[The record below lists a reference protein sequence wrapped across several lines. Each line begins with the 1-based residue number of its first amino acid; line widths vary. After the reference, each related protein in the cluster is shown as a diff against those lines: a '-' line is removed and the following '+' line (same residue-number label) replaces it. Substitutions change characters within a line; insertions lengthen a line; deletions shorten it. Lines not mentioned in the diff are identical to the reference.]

1 MATRDHTG
9 RDVVLVGGVG
19 LAAWWLLSRGGGMGF
34 RAPGSGTDGK
44 NVTNQKA
51 RPERVV
57 VWIRAN
63 RLEIDGVVADLQT
76 VVAKSREAGTA
87 EVHATGDAITH
98 VVSDVLRALDAAKV
112 KLETP
117 PDLAHYLPKPKVLS

>member
-9 RDVVLVGGVG
+9 RNVVLVGGVG
-19 LAAWWLLSRGGGMGF
+19 LAAWWLLSRGRGAGF
-34 RAPGSGTDGK
+34 RAPGSGGDG
-44 NVTNQKA
+44 TNTVETKQ

-63 RLEIDGVVADLQT
+63 RLEIDGVVADLAT
-76 VVAKSREAGTA
+76 VVAKSREAGSA

-98 VVSDVLRALDAAKV
+98 VVSDVLKALDAANV
-112 KLETP
+112 KLYTT
-117 PDLAHYLPKPKVLS
+117 PDLSHYVPKSQVLA

>member
-1 MATRDHTG
+1 MASRDQTG
-9 RDVVLVGGVG
+9 RNVLLVGGIG
-19 LAAWWLLSRGGGMGF
+19 FAAWWLLSHGKGVGF
-34 RAPGSGTDGK
+34 RASGSGK
-44 NVTNQKA
+44 P

-63 RLEIDGVVADLQT
+63 RLEIDGVVADLPT

-98 VVSDVLRALDAAKV
+98 VVSDVLKALDAAEV
-112 KLETP
+112 KLYTT
-117 PDLAHYLPKPKVLS
+117 PDLAHYVPKSQVLS